1 MTTFIAKTLGTVM
14 ESWNKKLKSA
24 NPMTRQ
30 SWHFITLKRDVN
42 VLVQECFFRRAS
54 SVVFVREERQEA
66 VQDVGDEVHHV
77 LYHYDG
83 LEHHQSFVW
92 VQIQV
97 LRVLRTGIEIRNR
110 Y

>member
-30 SWHFITLKRDVN
+30 SWHFITLKRDVD
-42 VLVQECFFRRAS
+42 VLVQECFFGRAS
-54 SVVFVREERQEA
+54 SVALVREERQEA
-66 VQDVGDEVHHV
+66 AQDIDDKVRHV

-92 VQIQV
+92 VQIHV